1 MRRNQII
8 KVATV
13 DSRLSIWLQAIKAR
27 TGISEAE
34 QIRRGIQLW
43 VESFQGFVGEPDDF
57 ASTPTPVEEGELR
70 E

>member
-1 MRRNQII
+1 MRRNQLR

-13 DSRLSIWLQAIKAR
+13 DSRQSVWLQAIKAR

-34 QIRRGIQLW
+34 QIRRGIELW
-43 VESFQGFVGEPDDF
+43 VESFQGFVEEPGDF
-57 ASTPTPVEEGELR
+57 ASDPTPVGEGELR

>member
-1 MRRNQII
+1 MRRNQLR

-13 DSRLSIWLQAIKAR
+13 DSRLSVWLQAIKAR

-34 QIRRGIQLW
+34 QIRRGIELW
-43 VESFQGFVGEPDDF
+43 VESFQGLDGERDDF
-57 ASTPTPVEEGELR
+57 VSAPTPVRGGELR